1 MKKQIVAAAVL
12 MALGTGAAMAQA
24 AKEGPWMVRVR
35 AVNLDM
41 ANKNETPVAG
51 LHVNDKTI
59 PEVDISYFFDKNI
72 AAELVLTVP
81 QKQDVNIAGVG
92 TIGTFKHLPPTLLVQ
107 YHWDMGGFKPY
118 VGAGVNYTKIS
129 SVNLSGLP
137 AGSRLSSSST
147 GLALQAGVD
156 VPLGNGM
163 YFNFDVKK
171 VHIQTDVI
179 VGGVGNIGK
188 LKLDPLLV
196 GVGLG
201 WRF

>member
-41 ANKNETPVAG
+41 ANKNGTVVPDVT
-51 LHVNDKTI
+51 VNNKTI
-59 PEVDISYFFDKNI
+59 PEVDISYFLDKNI
-72 AAELVLTVP
+72 AFELVLTVP
-81 QKQDVNIAGVG
+81 QKQDVRVAGN
-92 TIGTFKHLPPTLLVQ
+92 TIGTFKHLPPTFLVQ

-118 VGAGVNYTKIS
+118 VGAGVNFTKIS
-129 SVNLSGLP
+129 SVNLP
-137 AGSRLSSSST
+137 APLSLDGHST

-171 VHIQTDVI
+171 VQIRSDVYSA
-179 VGGVGNIGK
+179 GVSLGT
-188 LKLDPLLV
+188 LKLDPVLV